1 MRELKPCPFCGE
13 YAITF
18 QIPDN
23 TPEEIAMH
31 PRWLWNNPCKW
42 VVGCKNNPECMG
54 NFNHMTMLFLTEES
68 AIKAWNR
75 RAKDD
80 CR

>member
-1 MRELKPCPFCGE
+1 MSELKPCPFCGE
-13 YAITF
+13 SAITF

-23 TPEEIAMH
+23 SPEEIAMH
-31 PRWLWNNPCKW
+31 PKWLWNNPCKW
-42 VVGCKNNPECMG
+42 VVGCENNPKCMG

-75 RAKDD
+75 RMNDD
-80 CR
+80 E